1 MSASVKYLPAPLLAY
16 WGKRLLAVCLGLPLV
31 LGYLILWVRI
41 AMWLGAEPRMNDY
54 YWGSPLIWLIS
65 FFLAMLPFA
74 LAIYGYVVIRK
85 LYMGYHERR

>member
-1 MSASVKYLPAPLLAY
+1 MKYLPAPLLAY